1 MIMMMR
7 GCRGTMPVSGS
18 QFNRFGGKTTCLTIH
33 NGASCL
39 IIDAGTGIAGIMHEM
54 AEKSELPAITLL
66 FTHFHLDH
74 VAGLPSFEMLYN
86 RDADI
91 TIMADAQ
98 RHWPWRDTLMG
109 IMSKPLWPVEL
120 GDLPARMRLS
130 DLPASGQGIK
140 TDGIFIR
147 WMRVPHPQ
155 QSLAY
160 SFEAEGFKLVLAT
173 DAEFRAGHQQTEFI
187 RFCEGADCLIMD
199 AHYRPDE
206 YPAFRGWGHS
216 SFEAAAE
223 AANMAGVGRLV
234 LTHHAP
240 TRTDDEVLQIEQET
254 RQLFPNTTAGY
265 EGMLLN
271 GNPESE

>member
-1 MIMMMR
+1 MIMMMQ

-18 QFNRFGGKTTCLTIH
+18 KFNRFGGKTTCLTIH
-33 NGASCL
+33 NGSHCL
-39 IIDAGTGIAGIMHEM
+39 IVDAGTGIAGMLHEM
-54 AEKSELPAITLL
+54 SARAEIPEITLL

-98 RHWPWRDTLMG
+98 RTWPWRNTLMG
-109 IMSKPLWPVEL
+109 LMSKPLWPVEL
-120 GDLPARMRLS
+120 GDLPARMHLS
-130 DLPASGQGIK
+130 DLPSSGKGMETAGIS
-140 TDGIFIR
+140 IS

-160 SFEAEGFKLVLAT
+160 CFEAGNFKLVIAT
-173 DAEFRAGHQQTEFI
+173 DVEYRTGHMQTDFI
-187 RFCEGADCLIMD
+187 KFCEGADCLIMD
-199 AHYRPDE
+199 AHYRPEE

-223 AANMAGVGRLV
+223 AANAAGVRQLV

-240 TRTDDEVLQIEQET
+240 SRSDDEVLKIEQET
-254 RQLFPNTTAGY
+254 RQLFSNTVAGY

-271 GNPESE
+271 KEQTSG